1 MTPLVLL
8 ALLLP
13 GLYWD
18 RGPETAEALKKAGV
32 EQVMVPAGTEGAWR
46 ASGVSVIPV
55 GEAKLGSFVRVPAAS
70 ARYRMDLAS
79 ATRIPW
85 IELNG
90 HIYLRNPGKTFYC
103 EPAQGAA
110 ALTAAEAFA
119 YGAELVL
126 KPDPA
131 DLEGL
136 GRLLSFLKG
145 IEQPALPV
153 MANVGLV
160 DDASE
165 EVGEL
170 LKLLLR
176 RNLMAMPVKA
186 PNPKLDLNVVIGA
199 PDFSKKVA
207 ANPYEFAALVRSKL
221 GDAKRLMRIY
231 GSDVVLLHLT
241 GEGPRARLHLL
252 NFGAGRPARNELR
265 IRVLGAWAAPKLALY
280 GQPSAA
286 LSDFRMQEGG
296 TEFTLNDMPLYA
308 VVDLVRK

>member
-32 EQVMVPAGTEGAWR
+32 QQVLVPAGTEGAWR
-46 ASGVSVIPV
+46 ATGVRALPADP
-55 GEAKLGSFVRVPAAS
+55 AKLMHVEAAS
-70 ARYRMDLAS
+70 VQYRMDLAS

-85 IELNG
+85 VELNG
-90 HIYLRNPGKTFYC
+90 HVYLRSPGKTFYC
-103 EPAQGAA
+103 EPPKGAA
-110 ALTAAEAFA
+110 ALTAAEAFV

-131 DLEGL
+131 DLEAL
-136 GRLLSFLKG
+136 GRLLAFLKR

-160 DDASE
+160 DDGSE
-165 EVGEL
+165 WTGEL
-170 LKLLLR
+170 LKLMLR
-176 RNLMAMPVKA
+176 RNLMVEPVKT
-186 PNPKLDLNVVIGA
+186 PNPKLDLNVVIGSA
-199 PDFSKKVA
+199 DFSKEA
-207 ANPYEFAALVRSKL
+207 AADPWGFATVVRGKL
-221 GDAKRLMRIY
+221 GDAKRLTRIY

-241 GEGPRARLHLL
+241 GEGSRARLHLL
-252 NFGAGRPARNELR
+252 NFGAGGRPARNELR
-265 IRVLGAWAAPKLALY
+265 IRVLGSWTAPKLAVY

-286 LSDFRMQEGG
+286 LSDVRLQEGG
-296 TEFTLNDMPLYA
+296 TEFTLDNLPLYA
-308 VVDLVRK
+308 AVDLVRK